1 MGAKMTLCPC
11 CRQELPTTARLT
23 VSLDSNVAVARG
35 HFVQLPPD
43 QAVIAHELT
52 RVWPSCLAYER
63 IFFAVWGNNVPGT
76 AETTVRT
83 QITKLRHALK
93 PLGYGIVVV
102 WGEGYRLVD
111 QQQSKNQVARAA
123 G

>member
-1 MGAKMTLCPC
+1 MTLCPC
-11 CRQELPTTARLT
+11 CRQELPTTSRLS
-23 VSLDSNVAVARG
+23 VSLDSNAAVARG

-43 QAVIAHELT
+43 QAVIAHELA
-52 RVWPSCLAYER
+52 RVWPKCLTYER
-63 IFFAVWGNNVPGT
+63 IFFAVWGHNVPDS
-76 AETTVRT
+76 AVTTMRT

-93 PLGYGIVVV
+93 PLGYGIVPV

-111 QQQSKNQVARAA
+111 QQQPANQVARAA